1 MRKYVICCF
10 QLIRM
15 ISPKFLQ
22 KNDTVGIVSTARKIS
37 LEEIKPA
44 IELLESWKLNMKVG
58 KTIGL
63 EENQFA
69 GTDEQRREDF
79 QDMLDDDEVNA
90 IWCARGGYGTVRII
104 DALDFS
110 KFKKQPKWLVG
121 YSDVTVLHSHIYDL
135 GFETIHATMPIN
147 ISKISPEALRSL
159 KNALF
164 GNDLSYDI
172 KSDRLNKVGKT
183 VGELVGGNLSM
194 LYSLLGSETS
204 IDTRGKILFIEDL
217 DEYLYH
223 IDRMM
228 QNLKRN
234 GYFEEL
240 KGLIFGSMSNM
251 NDNDI
256 PFGRTAKEII
266 FDTCRAYDFPICFNF
281 PAGHVDDN
289 RALIFGR
296 TLQLAV
302 GSKRSTVKFN

>member
-15 ISPKFLQ
+15 ISPKLLQ

-147 ISKISPEALRSL
+147 ISKNSPEALRSL

-183 VGELVGGNLSM
+183 EGELVGGNLSM

-240 KGLIFGSMSNM
+240 KGLMVGSMSEM
-251 NDNDI
+251 NDNAI
-256 PFGRTAKEII
+256 PFGKTAKEII
-266 FDTCRAYDFPICFNF
+266 FDTCKAYDFPICFNF